1 MHLASSNTSK
11 RSCKYLK
18 CCGLFLAL
26 ATLGSTGQPLP
37 EVTIDNAETPR
48 GDASIES
55 SGFSQTVPLDTA
67 ASEPLVMA
75 ATQHPAVVNTFRGK
89 SASPQF
95 SLRGMDPL
103 QTRFFLEGIP
113 LTEPAFNTSAVGLI
127 PALGSGEVE
136 VYPGE
141 VPEHLPG
148 TSLSGAINV
157 RLPTSRF
164 SQNFLSR
171 VGSFKWLEIAGS
183 SRVTEQGRIALGFS
197 QSQENF
203 NYLDDNGTPFNTSD
217 DQKKERIHNGFRR
230 LSLLPSWQAQTSNS
244 SFKVFSLNSL
254 QWVEVPGA
262 TYQPQYFDLT
272 EYHQVSAIKYQR
284 DLSPLVSIQSDLF
297 LRMAVDQL
305 RDSEF
310 ASKTQTREYSAH
322 STNSTWGGQSA
333 VILKA
338 EPVTA
343 TFRSSVLVSKLDQS
357 STSAPARLLEV
368 PFALLVQVPISSRIE
383 IKPACLANWTESDRQ
398 NQALRGWS
406 FSPRLGWQMQAEN
419 LGRLR
424 GIVGSYFR
432 RPHLTEL
439 FGNQK
444 GLSGNVLLNP
454 ERAHRVEIGWD
465 WLGNPHW
472 SVTVFGTQAQDL
484 IQYLPSGPNVQRP
497 ENIGAASWWGQEL
510 SAEFIVSKE
519 LSLRPVFASLFSR
532 NESEVVA
539 EKNKILPNRF
549 PWLSRL
555 DTTWE
560 KQKWRLS
567 HRASVFSNS
576 FLDRANLKEL
586 APFQIHDIT
595 ISRSDRAWGQFA
607 LEIQNI
613 FDITVANGIWSGVE
627 SLQSVGGIP
636 GYPIAGRRVYF
647 TWTYNI

>member
-1 MHLASSNTSK
+1 MHSASSNTSK
-11 RSCKYLK
+11 SSCKYLK
-18 CCGLFLAL
+18 CCGLFLVL
-26 ATLGSTGQPLP
+26 FSLGSAGQPLP
-37 EVTIDNAETPR
+37 EVTIDTPETPP
-48 GDASIES
+48 GDASLES
-55 SGFSQTVPLDTA
+55 SGFSQTVPLDSV

-75 ATQHPAVVNTFRGK
+75 VTQHPAVVNTPRGK

-148 TSLSGAINV
+148 TSLSGAINI
-157 RLPTSRF
+157 RIPSSRF
-164 SQNFLSR
+164 PQNFLSR
-171 VGSFKWLEIAGS
+171 VGSFKWLEIAAS
-183 SRVTEQGRIALGFS
+183 SRLSEQGRIALGFS

-230 LSLLPSWQAQTSNS
+230 LSLLPSWQTQIGNNS
-244 SFKVFSLNSL
+244 LKIFSLNSL

-262 TYQPQYFDLT
+262 TYQPEYFDLT

-305 RDSEF
+305 KESEL
-310 ASKTQTREYSAH
+310 ASTTQTREFSAR
-322 STNSTWGGQSA
+322 STNSTWGGQGA
-333 VILKA
+333 VIFKS
-338 EPVTA
+338 EPITA
-343 TFRSSVLVSKLDQS
+343 TVRSSVFISKLEQNAA
-357 STSAPARLLEV
+357 STRLLEV
-368 PFALLVQVPISSRIE
+368 PFSLLFQVPISSEFE
-383 IKPACLANWTESDRQ
+383 IKPACLAHWTESDDQ
-398 NQALRGWS
+398 NQALRGWN
-406 FSPRLGWQMQAEN
+406 FSPRLGWQLQSDN
-419 LGRLR
+419 FWRLR
-424 GIVGSYFR
+424 GAVGSYFR
-432 RPHLTEL
+432 RPQLTEL

-444 GLSGNVLLNP
+444 GLSGNVRLNP
-454 ERAHRVEIGWD
+454 ERAHRAEIGWD

-472 SVTVFGTQAQDL
+472 SITVFGTQAQDL
-484 IQYLPSGPNVQRP
+484 IQYLPSGSNAQRP

-510 SAEFIVSKE
+510 SAEWIVSKE
-519 LSLRPVFASLFSR
+519 LSFRPVFASLFSR
-532 NESEVVA
+532 NNSEVVA

-549 PWLSRL
+549 PWFSRL

-560 KQKWRLS
+560 KQKWRLG
-567 HRASVFSNS
+567 HRASFFSNS

-607 LEIQNI
+607 MEIQNL
-613 FDITVANGIWSGVE
+613 FDITVANGMWSGVE
-627 SLQSVGGIP
+627 SLQTIGGIP

-647 TWTYNI
+647 TWTYII

>member
-1 MHLASSNTSK
+1 MLS
-11 RSCKYLK
+11 
-18 CCGLFLAL
+18 
-26 ATLGSTGQPLP
+26 LGSAGQPLP
-37 EVTIDNAETPR
+37 EVTIDHAKTTR
-48 GDASIES
+48 GEASVES
-55 SGFSQTVPLDTA
+55 SGFSQTVPLDSA
-67 ASEPLVMA
+67 ASEPLVRA
-75 ATQHPAVVNTFRGK
+75 ATQHPAVVNTSLGK

-148 TSLSGAINV
+148 SSLSGAINI
-157 RLPTSRF
+157 RLPS
-164 SQNFLSR
+164 SQFPPTFLSR
-171 VGSFKWLEIAGS
+171 VGNFKWLEIAGS
-183 SRVTEQGRIALGFS
+183 GRVSAQGRIALGFS

-217 DQKKERIHNGFRR
+217 DQTKERIHNGFRR
-230 LSLLPSWQAQTSNS
+230 VSLLPSWQTQTGNTSV
-244 SFKVFSLNSL
+244 KIFSLNSL

-262 TYQPQYFDLT
+262 TYQPEYFNLT
-272 EYHQVSAIKYQR
+272 EYHQVSALKYQR

-310 ASKTQTREYSAH
+310 ASAPQKREYSAR
-322 STNSTWGGQSA
+322 STNGTWGGQGAIIFKS
-333 VILKA
+333 

-343 TFRSSVLVSKLDQS
+343 TVRSSVLVSKLEQNAFS
-357 STSAPARLLEV
+357 ARLLEV
-368 PFALLVQVPISSRIE
+368 PLAFLVQVPISSQIE
-383 IKPACLANWTESDRQ
+383 IKPACLVDWTESDHQ

-406 FSPRLGWQMQAEN
+406 FSPRLGWQMQSDN
-419 LGRLR
+419 FWRLR
-424 GIVGSYFR
+424 GAVGSYFR

-444 GLSGNVLLNP
+444 GLSGNVTLNP

-472 SVTVFGTQAQDL
+472 SITVFGTQVQDL
-484 IQYLPSGPNVQRP
+484 IQYLPAGPNSQRT

-510 SAEFIVSKE
+510 SAEWIVSKE

-549 PWLSRL
+549 PWLIRL
-555 DTTWE
+555 DTSWE

-567 HRASVFSNS
+567 HRASVFSSS
-576 FLDRANLKEL
+576 FSDRANLKEL

-595 ISRSDRAWGQFA
+595 LSWSDRSWGQFG
-607 LEIQNI
+607 LEIQNL
-613 FDITVANGIWSGVE
+613 FDITVANGMWSGVE
-627 SLQSVGGIP
+627 IPQSVGGIP

-647 TWTYNI
+647 TWTYII